1 MIAAIERQVADEEW
15 DAYVSSA
22 PDSTFCHRAG
32 WRAVMTDGL
41 GHEWMPLVAKDGDGS
56 WQGALPLVRVRSPLF
71 GHYLISLPFL
81 NAGGALGTP
90 AARQALSDAAIAEA
104 RRSRV
109 DLLEIR
115 SRAQPAATL
124 AVSNRKITVTLELPG
139 TPDELWEQ
147 FAPKLR
153 SQIRRPMKAGLET
166 RFGLDQ
172 RDAFYDVLARH
183 MRVLGTPVLP
193 AAFFARIA
201 AALSGQVVF
210 GAVYQGETP
219 VAAGCGFL
227 WRGELEI
234 TWASA
239 LREFNPLAPNMLL
252 YWDFMRHAISR
263 GARTFD
269 FGRCTPGGGTHAF
282 KRQWGGR
289 DVALPW
295 GQWTARAVAAPPSPD
310 RPMFRLASAC
320 WRRLPL
326 AVTNRLG
333 PRIARQLP

>member
-1 MIAAIERQVADEEW
+1 MTAAIQPDVPDAEW
-15 DAYVSSA
+15 DAYVAAA
-22 PDSTFCHRAG
+22 PDSSFCHLAG
-32 WRAVMTDGL
+32 WRAVMTEGL
-41 GHEWMPLVAKDGDGS
+41 GHEWIPLVARDGAGA
-56 WQGALPLVRVRSPLF
+56 WQGALPLVRVRSALF

-115 SRAQPAATL
+115 SRAHPAATL
-124 AVSNRKITVTLELPG
+124 AVSNRKITVTLDLPV
-139 TPDELWEQ
+139 TPEELWER
-147 FAPKLR
+147 FPAKLR
-153 SQIRRPMKAGLET
+153 SQIRRPMKAGLDT
-166 RFGLDQ
+166 RFGPEQ

-193 AAFFARIA
+193 AEFFARIA
-201 AALSGQVVF
+201 AALPAQVVF
-210 GAVYQGETP
+210 GVVYQRETP

-239 LREFNPLAPNMLL
+239 LRAFNPVAPNMLL
-252 YWDFMRHAISR
+252 YWDFMRHAIAR
-263 GARTFD
+263 GARRFD

-295 GQWTARAVAAPPSPD
+295 GQWTAKAVSAPPSPE
-310 RPMFRLASAC
+310 RPVFRLASAC

-333 PRIARQLP
+333 PRIARHLP

>member
-1 MIAAIERQVADEEW
+1 MIAAIERHVADDEW

-22 PDSTFCHRAG
+22 PGSTFCHLAG
-32 WRAVMTDGL
+32 WRTVMTDGL
-41 GHEWMPLVAKDGDGS
+41 GHQWMPLVAKDGDGS

-104 RRSRV
+104 RRSRA

-124 AVSNRKITVTLELPG
+124 AVSNRKITVTLDLPA
-139 TPDELWEQ
+139 TPDELWER

-172 RDAFYDVLARH
+172 LDAFYDVFARH

-193 AAFFARIA
+193 AHFFARIA
-201 AALSGQVVF
+201 AALPAQVVL
-210 GAVYQGETP
+210 GAVYQGDTP
-219 VAAGCGFL
+219 VAAGCGFF

-239 LREFNPLAPNMLL
+239 LREYNPLAPNMLL

-269 FGRCTPGGGTHAF
+269 FGRCTPGGGTHSF

-295 GQWTARAVAAPPSPD
+295 GQWTAGAVAAPPSPD

-333 PRIARQLP
+333 PRIARHLP